1 MKFALFFQ
9 MCNYFSPLVSMLHMA
24 SQTLCKR
31 TVPSFSGH
39 SIDVPPANPVSEK
52 CSESVGHKEGREG
65 EQKKI

>member
-1 MKFALFFQ
+1 
-9 MCNYFSPLVSMLHMA
+9 MLHTA

-31 TVPSFSGH
+31 TVLSLSPH
-39 SIDVPPANPVSEK
+39 SIDVPLANPVSVK